1 MTGLM
6 LAERHISG
14 TIDMKMAESHV
25 LGTIGLMLA
34 ERHVS
39 GTIDM
44 KMAES
49 HVLGTIGLM
58 LAERHVSSTI
68 DMKMTESHA
77 SCMIGRMMAERHIL
91 GMTRLMLLKSV
102 HREHPPVCHTWPA
115 RTRRMS
121 SSGLSSVRVIPSA
134 SSEGIRSESRATSVS
149 GLSHSG
155 IPSPE
160 DARSRKDLEISILVD
175 ALEAGL
181 RFPLHP
187 TIVECLRWW
196 RISPSQIAPNSW
208 CYLIVFLSEYRG
220 VGIVPSRT
228 LFFACFR
235 LCKSRGGYYLT
246 ARAGFM
252 VSGAPTNSPSW
263 GFRADWSIHPISNVP
278 PLLSEEEF
286 VAINRLRGI
295 LPLSRGIRD
304 MTEKW
309 LVEAGLSLASRGAMD
324 RNVLRKKPRMLGG
337 KGAPVADP
345 ENAQPEVKVMHEE
358 ALGKRPAGSLAPDPT
373 ATG

>member
-1 MTGLM
+1 MT
-6 LAERHISG
+6 
-14 TIDMKMAESHV
+14 
-25 LGTIGLMLA
+25 GLMLA

-49 HVLGTIGLM
+49 HVSGTIGLM
-58 LAERHVSSTI
+58 LAERHVSGTI

-77 SCMIGRMMAERHIL
+77 SCMIGRMMAERHISS
-91 GMTRLMLLKSV
+91 MTRLMLLKSV
-102 HREHPPVCHTWPA
+102 HREHPPRACTDLYSGLSRVVPVVLAVEGHG
-115 RTRRMS
+115 RRMS
-121 SSGLSSVRVIPSA
+121 SSGLSSVRVVPSA

-208 CYLIVFLSEYRG
+208 RYLIVFLSEYRG

-252 VSGAPTNSPSW
+252 VSGASTNNKGWKAQYFFVNGPSW
-263 GFRADWSIHPISNVP
+263 GFRADWSIHLISNVP

-309 LVEAGLSLASRGAMD
+309 LVEAGLSLASRGIPG
-324 RNVLRKKPRMLGG
+324 L
-337 KGAPVADP
+337 
-345 ENAQPEVKVMHEE
+345 
-358 ALGKRPAGSLAPDPT
+358 
-373 ATG
+373 